1 LATLTPEEQAALNVL
16 LEEYKTTLGEIGKET
31 KAQLE
36 RRQAFEKVE
45 RQIADIQ
52 GEATKINKTR
62 LDELNEAQVENQE
75 AAKTY
80 QKEIDKINKELRDS
94 KDLTKEQREEMEAE
108 VEALEQQLALHELI
122 KKQLAEQEE
131 YQKEI
136 RATAE
141 DLLGTFTGIK
151 EQQSGVVGLLQK
163 GMNDGRS
170 FGSSLKNVGSSMLGR
185 FKELATPIN
194 IGAMGA
200 AKIVEST
207 AMMVINTDSA
217 LARFNEMTTAGGKL
231 NDIVFDV
238 TADTRQ
244 FGVNMEQTVAA
255 AGDLYT
261 GMSAFTEMTK
271 EAQSATLELA
281 ASLTKA
287 GVAAK
292 DTAQIQDLAMK
303 GFAMSSAEANNVS
316 LELLATAQALNVP
329 AGKMA
334 SDFNSAMDELAKY
347 GPEGIEV
354 FKELSAQAKAAGV
367 EMNTLLG
374 IAKGFDTIEG
384 AAESTSKLNAILG
397 STMNTMEMLNA
408 TESQRIQLIKDS
420 VAASGRSFA
429 SMDRHEKQA
438 IATAAGISSMA
449 DAEKLFGTNSAAFD
463 EAVGKIDG
471 VTGATADLA
480 GATSASTSMQEKM
493 TLLMEQFAVAVMP
506 LTSLLTS
513 VLSVV
518 LAITKPL
525 FQFLNFLID
534 IVAAV
539 AEFIAGSKI
548 LSGVLLALGASL
560 LYIKFAVAG
569 TTIGFK
575 QMVMHTFTS
584 SAGLKEFALS
594 VLGSIKSLLTL
605 NGTLTFNAATLKT
618 KFLGALTTA
627 KTGLMSFGT
636 TIYTKVIAPL
646 LAGIKTTALFAWNM
660 ISKFVTA
667 IVTAIG
673 KMIIFGVT
681 VAVKVVGALAM
692 AIGKMI
698 IFGATMIVSVVGAI
712 FSAIF
717 AVGAF
722 ALSLIVSAIPALLAV
737 TAAVIGFTVALL
749 TNPIVLIGMA
759 IAAVAYLI
767 YDNYEMLFDFMIS
780 GFTAVGDIF
789 STIGNGLAS
798 VFIGI
803 ADSLKGIVNSMLGG
817 VNSMINGINTISF
830 TIPDWVPLVGGESFG
845 INIPLIPLLEE
856 GGEIAGDGAA
866 YLHQGEKVVPA
877 AQVQQLDD
885 SIQTASSMLVAA
897 PMMAMAMMNP
907 VTMIAGA
914 VGGLTGGKGD
924 NEDVV
929 AAIKENT
936 AAVNTLVAA
945 MGSGGATAPGG
956 GTTVVLELNERQ
968 LGKAVTKVLNDK
980 NSLTVG

>member
-207 AMMVINTDSA
+207 AMMVINTDNA

-231 NDIVFDV
+231 NDVVFDV
-238 TADTRQ
+238 TADTRE

-281 ASLTKA
+281 SALTKA

-367 EMNTLLG
+367 EMSTLLG

-420 VAASGRSFA
+420 VSASGRSFA

-463 EAVGKIDG
+463 EAMGKIEG
-471 VTGATADLA
+471 VTGSTADLE

-493 TLLMEQFAVAVMP
+493 TLIMEQMAVAVMP
-506 LTSLLTS
+506 LIRALTGLLDIIMFILTP
-513 VLSVV
+513 VFWLINGFFD
-518 LAITKPL
+518 LAEAFGEATGMGKQMGVAL
-525 FQFLNFLID
+525 FT
-534 IVAAV
+534 AA
-539 AEFIAGSKI
+539 AA
-548 LSGVLLALGASL
+548 LALFV
-560 LYIKFAVAG
+560 KFSSMDTFLTTLNRGYDLVAG
-569 TTIGFK
+569 LGARIQTLQLSFVSLKTSIMTTAVT
-575 QMVMHTFTS
+575 M
-584 SAGLKEFALS
+584 
-594 VLGSIKSLLTL
+594 
-605 NGTLTFNAATLKT
+605 KT
-618 KFLGALTTA
+618 KFLTALATA
-627 KTGLMSFGT
+627 KTSLMSFGT
-636 TIYTKVIAPL
+636 MIYTKVITPL
-646 LAGIKTTALFAWNM
+646 LAGIKTTALFAMNM
-660 ISKFVTA
+660 ITKFVTA
-667 IVTAIG
+667 ILTGVGKMIIFGVTMVINVVGALALAIG
-673 KMIIFGVT
+673 KMIIFGIT
-681 VAVKVVGALAM
+681 MLISFIKPLA
-692 AIGKMI
+692 I
-698 IFGATMIVSVVGAI
+698 
-712 FSAIF
+712 
-717 AVGAF
+717 AVGGVIAF
-722 ALSLIVSAIPALLAV
+722 GISLLSVAIPALLAV

-897 PMMAMAMMNP
+897 PMMAMAIMNP
-907 VTMIAGA
+907 TTMRADAA
-914 VGGLTGGKGD
+914 VGAPGGGQAG
-924 NEDVV
+924 ESGVV
-929 AAIKENT
+929 SAIKET
-936 AAVNTLVAA
+936 TDAVNALLAA